1 MASRLSEHP
10 HNPDT
15 QETALFTAA
24 HPTGSDHHSENSPSG
39 LSPVSQSIL
48 VVDDDPVILE
58 YVRLHL
64 STADFDVRVAPSV
77 PAAIAAISD
86 RLPDLIMS
94 DISMPQLD
102 GFDFLGML
110 RADPRTEKIP
120 FIFLTQHTDIE
131 IMRKGMQMGANDFL
145 SKPIRRTELLNAI
158 SGRLKILEGLRQ
170 AVSIDSVPTLGIP
183 ILNRV
188 LSEAMATSAA
198 HERTQSLGTIPQ
210 VVSAPVDSAQ
220 ERTAV
225 GTILFSD
232 VRNFAKIAE
241 KLDPNESVELL
252 NAYFATACEPI
263 LTQRG
268 WVVKFVG
275 DGIVAMFD
283 DNAAATCHQARA
295 TKAALLITVAAHQ
308 FQDWIDSRFPNRN
321 LPPFAVGVG
330 LHCGEVSIV
339 EAAQGSNEETT
350 VLGDVVNLASRFES
364 MTTELGWSIA
374 ASADVLFGAG
384 ERFTMGRS
392 GQVVLDGRDAMAEV
406 FEVLSLVPPD
416 GEAQGNNAI
425 SIYDKIASAVARNTA
440 NVVAL
445 QAGDLAS
452 SKDVRPHTPRGNAIQ
467 LDGYRLLRKLGE
479 GGMSIVYLAEN
490 ILNGEH
496 QVLKV
501 LMTDETDS
509 GEMLQRFIGE
519 FALISQID
527 HPNIAKI
534 YAQGFS
540 DTHAYIAMEYFPG
553 GDLRRLLSGEIGE
566 TIAVACLLQIAGA
579 LFEIHKQGIVHRD
592 LKPDNIMIRAD
603 GSLALVDF
611 GIATQ
616 AGTHL
621 HTEMDG
627 EVYGTPYYLSPE
639 QASEAVVDHRADIY
653 SLGIMFY
660 ELLTGKKP
668 YRASSPGAILYQH
681 INSPLPTLPRAQK
694 HYEALLHR
702 MMAKDPKARFA
713 TADDIVSAVLA
724 VSQPD
729 I

>member
-1 MASRLSEHP
+1 MKRPGFHTGPSTSDDLPSHIS
-10 HNPDT
+10 HT
-15 QETALFTAA
+15 GYALFTEYRSTDENHVSNAA
-24 HPTGSDHHSENSPSG
+24 SNAESAIA
-39 LSPVSQSIL
+39 QSIL

-77 PAAIAAISD
+77 AAAIAAISD

-131 IMRKGMQMGANDFL
+131 VMRKGMQMGANDFL

-158 SGRLKILEGLRQ
+158 SGRLKILEGLRH
-170 AVSIDSVPTLGIP
+170 AVSIDAVPTVGIP

-188 LSEAMATSAA
+188 LSEALATNAT
-198 HERTQSLGTIPQ
+198 HERTQSLNTIPAQ
-210 VVSAPVDSAQ
+210 DFPVPVALAD
-220 ERTAV
+220 ERRAI

-275 DGIVAMFD
+275 DGVIAMFD
-283 DNAAATCHQARA
+283 DNAAATSHQARA
-295 TKAALLITVAAHQ
+295 MKAALLIAVAAHQ
-308 FQDWIDSRFPNRN
+308 FQDWIDTRFPNRN

-339 EAAQGSNEETT
+339 EAAPGSREETT

-364 MTTELGWSIA
+364 MTKELGWSIA
-374 ASADVLFGAG
+374 ASAEVIFGAG

-392 GQVVLDGRDAMAEV
+392 GQVVIDGRDAMAEV
-406 FEVLSLVPPD
+406 FEVLALVPPEGD
-416 GEAQGNNAI
+416 AAGNGAN
-425 SIYDKIASAVARNTA
+425 SIYAKITSGVTRNTA

-445 QAGDLAS
+445 QAGDLAPS
-452 SKDVRPHTPRGNAIQ
+452 NDVRPHTPRGNAIQ

-496 QVLKV
+496 QVL
-501 LMTDETDS
+501 
-509 GEMLQRFIGE
+509 
-519 FALISQID
+519 
-527 HPNIAKI
+527 
-534 YAQGFS
+534 
-540 DTHAYIAMEYFPG
+540 
-553 GDLRRLLSGEIGE
+553 
-566 TIAVACLLQIAGA
+566 
-579 LFEIHKQGIVHRD
+579 
-592 LKPDNIMIRAD
+592 
-603 GSLALVDF
+603 
-611 GIATQ
+611 
-616 AGTHL
+616 
-621 HTEMDG
+621 
-627 EVYGTPYYLSPE
+627 
-639 QASEAVVDHRADIY
+639 
-653 SLGIMFY
+653 
-660 ELLTGKKP
+660 
-668 YRASSPGAILYQH
+668 
-681 INSPLPTLPRAQK
+681 
-694 HYEALLHR
+694 
-702 MMAKDPKARFA
+702 
-713 TADDIVSAVLA
+713 
-724 VSQPD
+724 
-729 I
+729 